1 MISNNASTNQNT
13 SQVEQTVINMLTE
26 DTLLYDFSSTQAN
39 NEMNTSKMSAEQ
51 KGLMIDCQI
60 HKA

>member
-26 DTLLYDFSSTQAN
+26 DTLLYDFS
-39 NEMNTSKMSAEQ
+39 
-51 KGLMIDCQI
+51 
-60 HKA
+60 